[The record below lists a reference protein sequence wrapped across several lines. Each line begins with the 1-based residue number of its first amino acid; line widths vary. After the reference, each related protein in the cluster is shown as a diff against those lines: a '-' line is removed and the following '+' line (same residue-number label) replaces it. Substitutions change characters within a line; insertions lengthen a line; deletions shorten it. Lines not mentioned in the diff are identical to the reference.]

1 MASSSTFTGI
11 GLSIQTVTSINRG
24 RTVRVRF
31 TNEPKQIS
39 TSASDDGLNVANYT
53 LTGPGFANITNCTTV
68 GGDTQSIDLHLA
80 SPLFGG
86 EWLLTIANIKSS
98 TGVLCVAPLSG
109 FFTVIANSQLAINS
123 GVEDSEK
130 IIRKH
135 LNPALAGENWTA
147 LIAALSVGDEH
158 NFNNAKLAFDQLY
171 KTSASGRFLDR
182 LAANDGIA
190 RPANVGLTDEI
201 FRQYAIKLSNK
212 KVVNQ
217 SVLEMLEVFYG
228 TESTRAH
235 ATTDLYEPFVLADGD
250 DLNITIDGF
259 LKYKV
264 VFKSSD
270 FLNIAQARAVE
281 VASAITRTFLLNG
294 SKAFAVPFTDYQ
306 GLTKV
311 RIYSPSLGLKG
322 SVQIRG
328 SGGGKAQNSLGFETR
343 LGDVYTGTIVPNPS
357 GPDIPLGVSCVIPQA
372 SMLVPSRAATSPI
385 AAKLGDGRIVVAGG
399 YNFGN
404 GSANFGLDIWSADGL
419 TKTIG
424 PDFPYT
430 QLPLHA
436 VSLGNGSVLFV
447 TNENNNFPSQ
457 ASTLSTGLTFTT
469 RPTVNLLFNEC
480 ASVSLPNGN
489 ALFIGAIDN
498 VDYTSVVE
506 YDYNTN
512 TWISRTPI
520 PGILANRRI
529 ANATVMK
536 NGNVLLTGGQSTTDS
551 SYPSTHYIYNP
562 TTFVWTTVANSM
574 PGRTFHS
581 VGNFEDGRVL
591 IVGGQN
597 QSGFLKDVWEYDP
610 NTNLFTQKEDFPSE
624 YYGLAGPVHKLDNNY
639 MVLVG
644 GYSSS
649 VSGGTKSVWTYNPN
663 QDTWAETTDVLNVGR
678 YVHQSI
684 YQGGCKFFVVGGARE
699 SYGNVLS
706 AEFINLDAAAPYV
719 SPEKTF
725 SWAAGGTLSA
735 ARAFP
740 SSIKM
745 DSESKILVVGGQNAN
760 DLTFSSVS
768 NAVDVVTISSGASSA
783 GANLPWSASRV
794 SLAQLTDGNVLAWG
808 GQTTTGTVNK
818 TAIYDVAGN
827 TWTQLSAD
835 ALELDYEPGSHAY
848 VTDGVSG
855 SLGIQGTSDFTI
867 KFTMKRDAAPDPT
880 TLSILNKTG
889 VVDGWSIF
897 LQNNEI
903 VAVIGDPTSPVV
915 VGPTTGGLVNDVK
928 FHTIEFG
935 RRSGDFYIK
944 IDGIVCATLTDSI
957 SITASTETLFV
968 GHRPSSRPFEEDANP
983 STLFTGLKA
992 FWKLDG
998 DATDYTGNN
1007 DAVATNC
1014 TFSAGVCDES
1024 IELTGLTST
1033 VVAPPNDLDIM
1044 TDLTISCWV
1053 RPTAHANYYTI
1064 VAHMLG
1070 GGWLDT
1076 NYHLIMLPSGHI
1088 ALFGRADT
1096 GVSAGAPAH
1105 LNTWTH
1111 VVATRT
1117 TSGYTEMWYNGTK
1130 INTGTGPVPN
1140 SVPTASTRIGCR
1152 EDAYDYFHGK
1162 IDEVGIW
1169 NRVLTD
1175 DEIATLYGGAQFSA
1189 FGGQFKNIT
1198 IQSDTALEAKWSLN
1212 LTTTDSSGNSKD
1224 LNKTGSSS
1232 YQSDDILPQDISDN
1246 SIHVTSDGRIF
1257 SVGGKTSAGTAIR
1270 TVFEFNET
1278 DSIWEVRNALNVAR
1292 AGHTFATLPFRGNIS
1307 LTMGEAF
1314 VVMGG
1319 FNNSTPVTSIEHY
1332 NLAQDSWT
1340 TQPVGIGAA
1349 NMWRLQ
1355 SAISSDSIIWCGNGK
1370 TDLVD
1375 SAYQNLKYYV
1385 AYGNVFP
1392 TGTTISHVAKN
1403 GKMLNIDNG
1412 GILSMSDSSSSL
1424 ILDPVTRQ
1432 TFATTF
1438 PSGASSPALASFAME
1453 YGASKVLLI
1462 GGLKNDGTPLN
1473 TIWIGS

>member
-11 GLSIQTVTSINRG
+11 GLSIQTVSSINRG

-39 TSASDDGLNVANYT
+39 TSASDDGLNTANYT
-53 LTGPGFANITNCTTV
+53 LTGPGFANITSCTTV

-98 TGVLCVAPLSG
+98 TGVLCVPPLSG
-109 FFTVIANSQLAINS
+109 FFTVTANSQVAINS

-135 LNPALAGENWTA
+135 LNPALAGDNWTA

-158 NFNNAKLAFDQLY
+158 NFNNTKLAFDQLY
-171 KTSASGRFLDR
+171 KTSASGRYLDR

-235 ATTDLYEPFVLADGD
+235 VTTDLYEPFALADGD

-264 VFKSSD
+264 IFKSSD

-281 VASAITRTFLLNG
+281 VASSITRTFLLNG

-328 SGGGKAQNSLGFETR
+328 SGGGKAQNALGFETR
-343 LGDVYTGTIVPNPS
+343 LSDVYTGTIVPNPS
-357 GPDIPLGVSCVIPQA
+357 GPNIPLGVACVIPQA
-372 SMLVPSRAATSPI
+372 SMLVPSRAATAPI

-399 YNFGN
+399 YNFAN

-419 TKTIG
+419 TKTNG

-430 QLPLHA
+430 HLPLHA
-436 VSLGNGSVLFV
+436 VSLGNGSILFV

-469 RPTVNLLFNEC
+469 RPTVNLIFHEC

-489 ALFIGAIDN
+489 ALFIGAADN
-498 VDYTSVVE
+498 VDWTSVVE

-520 PGILANRRI
+520 PGLLANRRI

-536 NGNVLLTGGQSTTDS
+536 NGNVLLTGGQSTLDS
-551 SYPSTHYIYNP
+551 SYPSTHYVYNP
-562 TTFVWTTVANSM
+562 TTFVWTTVANTM

-597 QSGFLKDVWEYDP
+597 QSGLLQDVWEYDP
-610 NTNLFTQKEDFPSE
+610 NTNLFTQKEDFPSD
-624 YYGLAGPVHKLDNNY
+624 YYGFAGPVHKLDNNY

-644 GYSSS
+644 GY
-649 VSGGTKSVWTYNPN
+649 GDLTNGTKSVWTYNPN
-663 QDTWAETTDVLNVGR
+663 LDTWAETTDVLNVGR
-678 YVHQSI
+678 YNHQSI
-684 YQGGCKFFVVGGARE
+684 YQGDCKFFVVGGARE

-719 SPEKTF
+719 SPETTF
-725 SWAAGGTLSA
+725 SWATGGTLSA

-740 SSIKM
+740 SSIKV
-745 DSESKILVVGGQNAN
+745 DSESKVLVVGGQNAN

-768 NAVDVVTISSGASSA
+768 NAVDIVTISSGASSA
-783 GANLPWSASRV
+783 GSNLPWSASRV
-794 SLAQLTDGNVLAWG
+794 SLAKLTDGNVLAWG

-818 TAIYDVAGN
+818 TAIYDVTGN
-827 TWTQLSAD
+827 SWTTLSAD
-835 ALELDYEPGSHAY
+835 ALKLDYEPANHAY
-848 VTDGVSG
+848 VTNGVSG
-855 SLGIQGTSDFTI
+855 SLGVQNTDNFTI
-867 KFTMKRDAAPDPT
+867 KFTLKRNAAPDPT
-880 TLSILNKTG
+880 TLSLLNKTG

-897 LQNNEI
+897 LQNDEI

-935 RRSGDFYIK
+935 RRIDDFYIK
-944 IDGIVCATLTDSI
+944 IDGVVCATLTNSI

-992 FWKLDG
+992 FWKMDG

-1014 TFSAGVCDES
+1014 TFGTGVCDES
-1024 IELTGLTST
+1024 VEFTGITST
-1033 VVAPPNDLDIM
+1033 VIAPPNDLNLM

-1053 RPTAHANYYTI
+1053 RPTAHSSYFAI

-1070 GGWLDT
+1070 GGGATT
-1076 NYHLIMLPSGHI
+1076 NYHLLMLPSGHI
-1088 ALFGRADT
+1088 ALFGAGDT
-1096 GVSAGAPAH
+1096 GVSSLTVAP
-1105 LNTWTH
+1105 LDTWTH

-1117 TSGYTEMWYNGTK
+1117 TTGYTEIWYDNLK
-1130 INTGTGPVPN
+1130 LNTGTGPAPH
-1140 SVPTASTRIGCR
+1140 SEPTASTNIGCR
-1152 EDAYDYFHGK
+1152 PDAYDYFHGK

-1169 NRVLTD
+1169 NRVLSD
-1175 DEIATLYGGAQFSA
+1175 SEIEVLYGNAGFSA
-1189 FGGQFKNIT
+1189 FGGQVKNVT
-1198 IQSDTALEAKWSLN
+1198 IESASSVEAKWSLN
-1212 LTTTDSSGNSKD
+1212 SVATDSSGNARD
-1224 LNKTGSSS
+1224 LTLAGTTS
-1232 YQSDDILPQDISDN
+1232 YQSDDILPQNISDN
-1246 SIHVTSDGRIF
+1246 SIHVTSDGSIF

-1278 DSIWEVRNALNVAR
+1278 DSIWEVRNALNTAR
-1292 AGHTFATLPFRGNIS
+1292 AGHTSATLPFRANIS
-1307 LTMGEAF
+1307 SAMGEVF
-1314 VVMGG
+1314 VAMGG
-1319 FNNSTPVTSIEHY
+1319 FNNGTPVTSIEHY
-1332 NLAQDSWT
+1332 DLAQDAWT
-1340 TQPVGIGAA
+1340 TRDFGIGAA

-1355 SAISSDSIIWCGNGK
+1355 SAISSDYIIWCGNGN

-1385 AYGNVFP
+1385 PYSNVFP
-1392 TGTTISHVAKN
+1392 TSAGSHVAKN

-1462 GGLKNDGTPLN
+1462 GGLKNDGTPLD